1 MNATLF
7 GMPDFRNLQPLLM
20 RPRTS
25 VVMTFSSDP
34 HLGMTT
40 TSFSGPAV
48 VFVATMSFSNQSAAL
63 R

>member
-1 MNATLF
+1 MV
-7 GMPDFRNLQPLLM
+7 
-20 RPRTS
+20 RPSSS

-40 TSFSGPAV
+40 GAFTGPAV
-48 VFVATMSFSNQSAAL
+48 VFVATMSFNNQSAAL